1 MVHLKIKE
9 VKNQLY
15 IQLNFD
21 YISEL
26 KEQLMERL
34 APLCSTTEVSAFF
47 CLPALED
54 DLAVAFLKL
63 CRELNFHVLGINYE
77 EPAYPATVCMEGNI
91 RSGERL
97 QWNVPVQ
104 LFGSIRSSASVSCS
118 YSLSVFG
125 EISGIIDLFCQNS
138 VLYASSLSNAHVRIA
153 DSAFFSF
160 SSERPCKVIYERQ
173 QLKCIPLP

>member
-21 YISEL
+21 CISEL

-34 APLCSTTEVSAFF
+34 APLSSTTEVSAFF

-104 LFGSIRSSASVSCS
+104 LFAMFALPIPHFSVSAASVP
-118 YSLSVFG
+118 
-125 EISGIIDLFCQNS
+125 
-138 VLYASSLSNAHVRIA
+138 A
-153 DSAFFSF
+153 
-160 SSERPCKVIYERQ
+160 K
-173 QLKCIPLP
+173 

>member
-21 YISEL
+21 CISEL

-34 APLCSTTEVSAFF
+34 APLSSTTEVSAFF

-77 EPAYPATVCMEGNI
+77 EPSYPATVCMEGNI

-118 YSLSVFG
+118 
-125 EISGIIDLFCQNS
+125 
-138 VLYASSLSNAHVRIA
+138 
-153 DSAFFSF
+153 
-160 SSERPCKVIYERQ
+160 
-173 QLKCIPLP
+173 